1 MKKAYHPHGNVSSEY
16 TKWIWETK
24 VSSLWKSSNVLP
36 IPKKN
41 TAQVKDFR
49 PISLTSTIIKILDCF
64 VFKSVLEQ
72 ILPHI
77 NRYQYGNTKKCST
90 TLALNH
96 MTHLDSL
103 PEAAISKQAS
113 LKPKDLFIKKS
124 NSFYGKAM
132 DIVKTLNCNGAI
144 PDLDSLT

>member
-1 MKKAYHPHGNVSSEY
+1 MSVLMHMKKAYHPHGNVSSEY

-24 VSSLWKSSNVLP
+24 VISLWKSGNVLP

-41 TAQVKDFR
+41 TAQVTDLR
-49 PISLTSTIIKILDCF
+49 QISLTSTIIKILDGF

-72 ILPHI
+72 IVPHI

-96 MTHLDSL
+96 MIYHVRHSSRLS
-103 PEAAISKQAS
+103 S
-113 LKPKDLFIKKS
+113 
-124 NSFYGKAM
+124 
-132 DIVKTLNCNGAI
+132 
-144 PDLDSLT
+144 